1 MITLILCSSNVFA
14 YSRIYYDDEQNIDES
29 KAKIKKE
36 EAVKTAKEVLSKYFN
51 CKVDDK
57 FDERIQLREDIY
69 PVKTSCWHI
78 SWSNN
83 TVNEGYNF
91 RIRVN
96 AENGRIISI
105 NKNVYD
111 HNDEEAEIP
120 IILKKDA
127 KKKSDEFLKAYNAD
141 IYNKAKYIDYSNRYN
156 GRDYKFTYVRYHDG
170 FKYDSDQITIDI
182 DSITGKITGYSEDWD
197 YDLEFEKIDEV
208 KKENDV
214 KDLFYNNIEMK
225 LTYIPIRE
233 EGSRN
238 IKDAKLAY
246 ERDSNCYYIDA
257 KTGKLDCSDLD
268 KIVSKELN
276 KEEVEELKKGRDTKK
291 QKVSK
296 LTISEAKKV
305 IELYLSE
312 LTSGAKVESINY
324 TKGNHNGINCEQYS
338 GNFPTG
344 GEWYES
350 IDIDAYTGEI
360 IRYSNYDFD
369 DREERSKDSKTWED
383 CYNIAIE
390 TIAKYYPDKLSKINT
405 KQIHNT
411 DMNELN
417 SCFFHFFRIVNGI
430 QYNNDNI
437 AIDIDEN
444 TGEILEIY
452 NDWNPNI
459 TFQSTEKVIGSEKA
473 KEIFF
478 TNYKP
483 TLIYIKGE
491 NDKKAKLV
499 YVLANKNAKYKYYWR
514 YNLVDAMTGKFVNYE
529 GQDQV
534 YSEEKQITK
543 HWAKKELDIFQNQKY
558 IDISKIDVNSTINYK
573 ELIKLV
579 VKAKGYRPYRYDE
592 VDTKLLFTNITNKS
606 DMYPFLQFA
615 VEEKILEN
623 KAVKID
629 LDKKVTREELAEIII
644 KAENLDSIG
653 KLNEI
658 YTVNELYLDA
668 DDIDKELLG
677 YVALCNGLDIMK
689 GNKGKFNPKKEVT
702 YAEAVV
708 AIYKALAK

>member
-1 MITLILCSSNVFA
+1 
-14 YSRIYYDDEQNIDES
+14 
-29 KAKIKKE
+29 
-36 EAVKTAKEVLSKYFN
+36 
-51 CKVDDK
+51 
-57 FDERIQLREDIY
+57 
-69 PVKTSCWHI
+69 
-78 SWSNN
+78 
-83 TVNEGYNF
+83 
-91 RIRVN
+91 
-96 AENGRIISI
+96 
-105 NKNVYD
+105 
-111 HNDEEAEIP
+111 
-120 IILKKDA
+120 
-127 KKKSDEFLKAYNAD
+127 
-141 IYNKAKYIDYSNRYN
+141 
-156 GRDYKFTYVRYHDG
+156 
-170 FKYDSDQITIDI
+170 
-182 DSITGKITGYSEDWD
+182 
-197 YDLEFEKIDEV
+197 
-208 KKENDV
+208 
-214 KDLFYNNIEMK
+214 MK
-225 LTYIPIRE
+225 LTYIPITE

-246 ERDSNCYYIDA
+246 ERDSNCYYVDA

-268 KIVSKELN
+268 KIVSKELS
-276 KEEVEELKKGRDTKK
+276 KEEVEELKKGRDIKK

-360 IRYSNYDFD
+360 IRYSNYDLD

-411 DMNELN
+411 DMDESN
-417 SCFFHFFRIVNGI
+417 SYFFNFFRVVNGI
-430 QYNNDNI
+430 PYNNDHI
-437 AIDIDEN
+437 AIDIDVN

-452 NDWNPNI
+452 KDWNSNM
-459 TFQSTEKVIGSEKA
+459 TFSNAEKVIGSEEA
-473 KEIFF
+473 KKIFF

-483 TLIYIKGE
+483 TLIYINGE